1 LTVIDD
7 FFSSLAE
14 ETNRDAAGQHHVLFS
29 FPYLISI
36 TRIDASGR
44 RGIIEENFNARS
56 PGLEERRMAEIEGSH
71 TETYAD
77 RNEPAGRGRSTEK
90 GRKVEAE
97 TVAGRLAALFI
108 SSCTFSIALLRNTHT
123 LDTNDQKET

>member
-1 LTVIDD
+1 
-7 FFSSLAE
+7 
-14 ETNRDAAGQHHVLFS
+14 
-29 FPYLISI
+29 
-36 TRIDASGR
+36 
-44 RGIIEENFNARS
+44 
-56 PGLEERRMAEIEGSH
+56 MAEIEGSH

-108 SSCTFSIALLRNTHT
+108 FVLYFFNCSPTQYPY